1 MGEYWIEPPPIV
13 APPIASQ
20 EPGTIAVALDQ
31 DGRLA
36 EDVACRHCGYNLRGL
51 ALDGQCPECEMAI
64 EKTLHAF
71 LLRFCDPVWLG
82 RLRSGLTL
90 LIVAIFAGL
99 TVEFI
104 FRVSFILLVGATG
117 EPPLPLVLVFL
128 LLFAGIGC
136 MQLIAYWRITSP
148 EPNPLHEE
156 SPLSARR
163 IAKVGLI
170 LSAASGLLG
179 LALDPE
185 TYIMATMEVADAPIQ
200 AGFAWTLGLVGAGS
214 ALIGLFALFIYAR
227 SIALR
232 FPADNLAKSTRLVM
246 WGYTIPAAAAAIVQ
260 LVAEAYFS
268 TSTSFGGFEIAR
280 MVGQVVLGIPMLGFG
295 IWGIFLLFMYRHRL
309 KQALALAKADST
321 DQDSTN

>member
-1 MGEYWIEPPPIV
+1 MDESYIEPPPIV
-13 APPIASQ
+13 APPIVSQ
-20 EPGTIAVALDQ
+20 EPGTVAVALDQ

-51 ALDGQCPECEMAI
+51 ALAGRCPECEMAI

-99 TVEFI
+99 AVGFI
-104 FRVSFILLVGATG
+104 FAVSFILLAGSMG
-117 EPPLPLVLVFL
+117 ETSLLLVSIFL
-128 LLFAGIGC
+128 LIFAGLGC

-148 EPNPLHEE
+148 EPSPLHEE
-156 SPLSARR
+156 NPLSARR

-179 LALDPE
+179 LAFDPD
-185 TYIMATMEVADAPIQ
+185 TYSMGTMGMDYAPIQ
-200 AGFAWTLGLVGAGS
+200 AGFAWLLSLLS
-214 ALIGLFALFIYAR
+214 AASGLIGLFALFIYAR

-232 FPADNLAKSTRLVM
+232 FPADKLAKSTRLVM
-246 WGYTIPAAAAAIVQ
+246 WGYTIPAAGGAIVQ
-260 LVAEAYFS
+260 LVAEAYYS
-268 TSTSFGGFEIAR
+268 TSMSLGRFEIALI
-280 MVGQVVLGIPMLGFG
+280 VGQVMLGIPVLVFG
-295 IWGIFLLFMYRHRL
+295 IWGIVLLFMYRHRL
-309 KQALALAKADST
+309 KQALALAEA
-321 DQDSTN
+321 

>member
-1 MGEYWIEPPPIV
+1 MDESYIEPPPIV
-13 APPIASQ
+13 TPPIVSQ
-20 EPGTIAVALDQ
+20 EPGTVAVALDQ

-36 EDVACRHCGYNLRGL
+36 EDVPCRHCGYNLRGL

-99 TVEFI
+99 AVGLI
-104 FRVSFILLVGATG
+104 FGVSFILLAGSTG
-117 EPPLPLVLVFL
+117 ETSLLLVSIFL
-128 LLFAGIGC
+128 LIFAGIGC

-148 EPNPLHEE
+148 EPSPLHGEG
-156 SPLSARR
+156 PFSARR

-179 LALDPE
+179 LAFDPD
-185 TYIMATMEVADAPIQ
+185 TYSMGTMGMDYAPIQ
-200 AGFAWTLGLVGAGS
+200 AGFAWLLSLVS
-214 ALIGLFALFIYAR
+214 AASGLIGLFALFIYAR

-232 FPADNLAKSTRLVM
+232 FPADNLAKITRLVM
-246 WGYTIPAAAAAIVQ
+246 WGYTVPAAAAAIVQ
-260 LVAEAYFS
+260 LVAEAYYR
-268 TSTSFGGFEIAR
+268 TSTSFGGFEIAL
-280 MVGQVVLGIPMLGFG
+280 MVSQVVLGIPALVFG
-295 IWGIFLLFMYRHRL
+295 IWGIVLLFMYRHRL
-309 KQALALAKADST
+309 KQALALAGNRQPEDLT
-321 DQDSTN
+321 

>member
-1 MGEYWIEPPPIV
+1 MDESHIEPPPIV

-20 EPGTIAVALDQ
+20 EPGTVAVALDQ

-51 ALDGQCPECEMAI
+51 ELAGRCPECEMAI

-90 LIVAIFAGL
+90 LIAMIFAGL
-99 TVEFI
+99 GVGFI
-104 FRVSFILLVGATG
+104 FALTFILLIGGTG
-117 EPPLPLVLVFL
+117 ETSLLLVSALF

-148 EPNPLHEE
+148 EPSPLHEE
-156 SPLSARR
+156 NPLSARR
-163 IAKVGLI
+163 IARVGLI
-170 LSAASGLLG
+170 LSTASGLL
-179 LALDPE
+179 AFAFDPD
-185 TYIMATMEVADAPIQ
+185 TYSMGTMEMADAPVQ
-200 AGFAWTLGLVGAGS
+200 AGFAWTLYLLSTGS
-214 ALIGLFALFIYAR
+214 GLIGLFALFVYAR

-246 WGYTIPAAAAAIVQ
+246 WGYTIPAAAATIVQ
-260 LVAEAYFS
+260 LVAEAYYS
-268 TSTSFGGFEIAR
+268 TSTSLGGFEIALI
-280 MVGQVVLGIPMLGFG
+280 VGQVAFGILVLVFG
-295 IWGIFLLFMYRHRL
+295 IWGIVLLFLYRSRFT
-309 KQALALAKADST
+309 QALRLAQT
-321 DQDSTN
+321 